1 VLITK
6 KELEKIDSEKMFDIY
21 DQWPELA
28 TESFNNQDRFEIEIP
43 INHIVFAGMG
53 GSGALGDI
61 FAAILSKTSIHVT
74 VVKGYHLPT
83 TVNENTLIVT
93 TSISGNTD
101 ETLNVL
107 DEACKNNHKI
117 IAFCSGGKME
127 KYCKENNLQFRKIP
141 QIHSPRA
148 SFISFLFAMIKNLEC
163 IIQIKKEDVFE
174 SIEKLKEL
182 REKISSNNLNN
193 NNPSLDLA
201 NSITKIPLIYYPW
214 GLQSAAIRFKNC
226 LQENSKLHAI
236 SEDVIEACHNGVVAW
251 SRPSN
256 IQPILLR
263 GQDDFLKTSE
273 RYDILK
279 EFFQTNKIDFIEIY
293 SVKGSILSKLINLIY
308 LLDYAT
314 IYRSVIMKIDPSP
327 VKAIDFIKKE
337 LD

>member
-1 VLITK
+1 MLVTK
-6 KELEKIDSEKMFDIY
+6 KELEEIDSKKMFNIY

-28 TESFNNQDRFEIEIP
+28 IEAFNNQEKLTFEIP

-61 FAAILSKTSIHVT
+61 FAAILSKTNLHVT
-74 VVKGYHLPT
+74 IVKGYHLPT
-83 TVNENTLIVT
+83 TVDKNTLIVA
-93 TSISGNTD
+93 TSISGDTD

-107 DEACKNNHKI
+107 DAACKNNNQI

-127 KYCKENNLQFRKIP
+127 KYCKENNLKFKKIP

-148 SFISFLFAMIKNLEC
+148 SFISFLFAMIRNLES
-163 IIQIKKEDVFE
+163 IIKIKKDDVFE
-174 SIEKLKEL
+174 SVKKLKEL
-182 REKISSNNLNN
+182 REKICSDNLNN
-193 NNPSLDLA
+193 NPSMDLA

-236 SEDVIEACHNGVVAW
+236 TEDVIEACHNGVVAW
-251 SRPSN
+251 SISSN

-263 GQDDFLKTSE
+263 GQDDFIKTSE

-279 EFFQTNKIDFIEIY
+279 EFFKTNKIDFIEIY

-314 IYRSVIMKIDPSP
+314 IYLSVKMKIDPSP
-327 VKAIDFIKKE
+327 VQAIDFIKKE
-337 LD
+337 LS